1 MADEESEP
9 VVVEEP
15 PIELPDEPVVVGVSG
30 ESGERSNKGVIY
42 FGIITAIACLIII
55 FYVFFK
61 KDKVNTGR
69 YNSGPLL
76 NSRTLSSNSGY
87 GGAFNG
93 TSYSTSI

>member
-1 MADEESEP
+1 MADEEKEP
-9 VVVEEP
+9 VVEEP
-15 PIELPDEPVVVGVSG
+15 VIELPDEPVEVGEPGVG
-30 ESGERSNKGVIY
+30 RSNKGYIY
-42 FGIITAIACLIII
+42 FSIITAIACLIVI

-76 NSRTLSSNSGY
+76 NSRTMSSNSGY

-93 TSYSTSI
+93 TNYSTSI

>member
-1 MADEESEP
+1 MADEEKEP
-9 VVVEEP
+9 VVEEP
-15 PIELPDEPVVVGVSG
+15 VIELPDEPVVVGEPGVS
-30 ESGERSNKGVIY
+30 RSSNGVIY
-42 FGIITAIACLIII
+42 FSIITAIACLIVI

-76 NSRTLSSNSGY
+76 NSRTMSSNSGY

>member
-1 MADEESEP
+1 MADEEKEP
-9 VVVEEP
+9 VVEEP
-15 PIELPDEPVVVGVSG
+15 VIELPEEPVVVGEPGVK
-30 ESGERSNKGVIY
+30 RSNTGVVY
-42 FGIITAIACLIII
+42 FGIITGIACLIII
-55 FYVFFK
+55 FYVFLK

-69 YNSGPLL
+69 YNGGPML

>member
-1 MADEESEP
+1 MADEEKEP
-9 VVVEEP
+9 VVEEP
-15 PIELPDEPVVVGVSG
+15 VIELPEEPVVAGEPGVG
-30 ESGERSNKGVIY
+30 RSNKGVIY
-42 FGIITAIACLIII
+42 FSIITAIACLIVI
-55 FYVFFK
+55 FYIFFK

-76 NSRTLSSNSGY
+76 NSRTMSSNSGY